1 MLMNNWKL
9 RFYKLIHWEYWSLEA
24 IYYPIF
30 LAWLYYAIKARS
42 FFFFNA
48 ANPSIKNGGMAMES
62 KKEIYDLIPSEYI
75 PKTILIKQNTHI
87 NEILETMLRENI
99 SFPLIVKPDIGMKAF
114 GVEKIRETNGL
125 RSYLQRNS
133 NDFLVQEFIGYPNE
147 VGIFYV
153 RYPNEQRGRI
163 TGIVSKEFLSVTGNG
178 KDSILQLIKQ
188 NPRSHLQLSAL
199 RKVYGLHLHKI
210 LLANE
215 KFILVPYGSHTRGAK
230 FIDASE
236 KINENL
242 LKVIDS
248 ICTQIPGFY
257 YGRLD
262 ILHTSLDELSK
273 GQNFSII
280 EINGAGS
287 EPTHIYDPKHS
298 LFFAWHEIIR
308 HWKMLYEI
316 SKINK
321 KNGHFYLS
329 YKDGTAMLRAN
340 GKLETRLKM
349 M

>member
-1 MLMNNWKL
+1 M
-9 RFYKLIHWEYWSLEA
+9 HWEYWSLEA

-30 LAWLYYAIKARS
+30 PAWLFYAIKARS

-75 PKTILIKQNTHI
+75 PKTILIKQNTPVS
-87 NEILETMLRENI
+87 EILGTLRQKNLQ
-99 SFPLIVKPDIGMKAF
+99 FPLIVKPDIGMKAF
-114 GVEKIRETNGL
+114 GVEKIKNKNGL
-125 RSYLQRNS
+125 QSYLLRNS
-133 NDFLVQEFIGYPNE
+133 DDFLVQEFIGFPNE

-153 RYPNEQRGRI
+153 RYPNENKGRI

-178 KDSILQLIKQ
+178 KDSLLQLIKQ
-188 NPRSHLQLSAL
+188 NPRSHLQLAAL
-199 RKVYGLHLHKI
+199 KKMQGLQLHKI
-210 LLANE
+210 LPENE

-230 FIDASE
+230 FIDTSE
-236 KINENL
+236 KTNKNL
-242 LKVIDS
+242 VKVIDS
-248 ICTQIPGFY
+248 ICTRIPGFY

-262 ILHTSLDELSK
+262 ILHSSLDELSK

-298 LFFAWHEIIR
+298 LFFAWYEIIR
-308 HWKMLYEI
+308 HWKILYQI
-316 SKINK
+316 SIMNNK
-321 KNGHFYLS
+321 KGYGYLS

-340 GKLETRLKM
+340 SKLEAQLKLM
-349 M
+349 